1 MKFRVI
7 DADCPWPFSDKLTM
21 SETKRG
27 AASVY
32 ATLSIEDLKALPVK
46 DIAEDDAVLLLW
58 CPSSLLQE
66 GLDVMK
72 AWGFRQTQTHI
83 WVKTKKF
90 HLGDLYKD
98 LKLWIK
104 HKDDKPL
111 SDDVVGIKGIWSL
124 EEVIKSF
131 SLDNVLSFGLGRLFR
146 QSHELVLIGV
156 RGKVYSHLA
165 NKSQRSVHFFPATKH
180 STKPDLLQNM
190 IQEMFPGAEHQ
201 KLEMFARRD
210 KAGWTCVGLEVP
222 STPGEDIRAS
232 IDRLKN
238 IVQ

>member
-21 SETKRG
+21 SKTKRG

-32 ATLSIEDLKALPVK
+32 ATLSIEDLKELPVK
-46 DIAEDDAVLLLW
+46 DIAEDDSILLLW

-83 WVKTKKF
+83 WVKTKQF
-90 HLGDLYKD
+90 HLKD
-98 LKLWIK
+98 LLKIILKWSKSDNKLTSVEDI
-104 HKDDKPL
+104 L
-111 SDDVVGIKGIWSL
+111 RRFVLDDVL
-124 EEVIKSF
+124 A
-131 SLDNVLSFGLGRLFR
+131 FGMGRLFR
-146 QSHELVLIGV
+146 QTHELVLVGV
-156 RGKVYSHLA
+156 RGKIYDHLA

-180 STKPDLLQNM
+180 SNKPDSLQNM
-190 IQEMFPGAEHQ
+190 LDKMFPTGNR
-201 KLEMFARRD
+201 LEMFARRD
-210 KAGWTCVGLEVP
+210 KAGWTCVGLEAP
-222 STPGEDIRAS
+222 STPGEDIRVS

-238 IVQ
+238 L

>member
-32 ATLSIEDLKALPVK
+32 ATLSIKDLKALPVK
-46 DIAEDDAVLLLW
+46 DIAEDDAILLLW

-83 WVKTKKF
+83 WIKTKKF
-90 HLGDLYKD
+90 HLKDLYKD
-98 LKLWIK
+98 LKLWMK
-104 HKDDKPL
+104 KGN
-111 SDDVVGIKGIWSL
+111 GIFSL
-124 EEVIKSF
+124 EDIKSF
-131 SLDNVLSFGLGRLFR
+131 DLANVLSFGMGRLFR
-146 QSHELVLIGV
+146 QTHELVLVGV
-156 RGKVYSHLA
+156 RGKIYDHLA

-180 STKPDLLQNM
+180 SIKPDLLQNM
-190 IQEMFPGAEHQ
+190 LGEMFPTGNC
-201 KLEMFARRD
+201 LELFARRD
-210 KAGWTCVGLEVP
+210 KAGWTCVGLEAP
-222 STPGEDIRAS
+222 STPGEDIRVS

-238 IVQ
+238 Q